1 MRRHLRWF
9 VSACVL
15 LGAAGTPAVAQ
26 DSRVRVAVKDDI
38 GTAVAYALVTLGN
51 GRPVIADS
59 LGVVDFKA
67 KSDDSVRVLVRRI
80 GFKEFVGWTR
90 RGEGSVY
97 PVTLPRIA
105 ATLEAVTISA
115 SRNTQLE
122 QRGFYDRVDR
132 VRNGAIVGE
141 FITPEELELRGA
153 PSVSR
158 ILGGSQYA
166 RIGYTTPRG
175 RGRLAVIQ
183 GRGGCMM
190 TILLDGQK
198 VSGTLQDD
206 EEMSQTPSSIVSG
219 GTRSSGGGG
228 GGDSIDDVVNGL
240 SIAAIEVYP
249 STANAP
255 FELQRL
261 AARGSC
267 GIVAIWT
274 GARR

>member
-1 MRRHLRWF
+1 MNRTRTLC
-9 VSACVL
+9 SALVAL
-15 LGAAGTPAVAQ
+15 ALGADLAAAQ
-26 DSRVRVAVKDDI
+26 DSRVRIAVKDDI

-198 VSGTLQDD
+198 VSGTLQDN
-206 EEMSQTPSSIVSG
+206 EEMSETPSSIMSG
-219 GTRSSGGGG
+219 GTRSGGGG

-261 AARGSC
+261 AGRGSC

>member
-1 MRRHLRWF
+1 MNRAITLC
-9 VSACVL
+9 SAVVAL
-15 LGAAGTPAVAQ
+15 ALGADLAAAQ
-26 DSRVRVAVKDDI
+26 DSRVRIAVKDDI

-59 LGVVDFKA
+59 AGVVDFKTKA
-67 KSDDSVRVLVRRI
+67 DDSVRVLVRRI
-80 GFKEFVGWTR
+80 GFKEFTGWTKR
-90 RGEGSVY
+90 TEGNVY

-105 ATLEAVTISA
+105 ATLEAVTVSA

-141 FITPEELELRGA
+141 FITPEELEQRGA

-158 ILGGSQYA
+158 ILQGSQHA

-183 GRGGCMM
+183 GRGGCAM

-198 VSGTLQDD
+198 VSGTLQDNED
-206 EEMSQTPSSIVSG
+206 MNQTPSSIVSG
-219 GTRSSGGGG
+219 GTRSSSGG

-240 SIAAIEVYP
+240 SIAAIEIYP
-249 STANAP
+249 SSANAP

-261 AARGSC
+261 AGRGSC

-274 GARR
+274 GTRR

>member
-1 MRRHLRWF
+1 MKVPLRWIA
-9 VSACVL
+9 SACVL
-15 LGAAGTPAVAQ
+15 VGGVSTLASAQ
-26 DSRVRVAVKDDI
+26 DNRVRIAVKDDV

-59 LGVVDFKA
+59 AGLVDFKSKA
-67 KSDDSVRVLVRRI
+67 DDSVRVLVRRI
-80 GFKEFVGWTR
+80 GFKEFTGWTR
-90 RGEGSVY
+90 RTEGNVY
-97 PVTLPRIA
+97 PVTLPRLA
-105 ATLEAVTISA
+105 ATLEAVTVSA

-141 FITPEELELRGA
+141 FISPEELELRGA

-158 ILGGSQYA
+158 ILQGSQYA
-166 RIGYTTPRG
+166 RIGYTSPRG

-183 GRGGCMM
+183 GRGGCAM

-198 VSGTLQDD
+198 VSGTLQDN
-206 EEMSQTPSSIVSG
+206 EAMNETPTSIMSG
-219 GTRSSGGGG
+219 GTRSSGGG

-240 SIAAIEVYP
+240 SVAAMEVYP

-261 AARGSC
+261 AGRGSC

>member
-1 MRRHLRWF
+1 MNRVVALG
-9 VSACVL
+9 SAMMVL
-15 LGAAGTPAVAQ
+15 ALGADLAAAQ
-26 DSRVRVAVKDDI
+26 DSRIRIAVKDDI
-38 GTAVAYALVTLGN
+38 GTAVAFALVTLGN

-59 LGVVDFKA
+59 AGFVDLKHMA
-67 KSDDSVRVLVRRI
+67 DDSVRVLVRRI
-80 GFKEFVGWTR
+80 GFKEFTGWTSR
-90 RGEGSVY
+90 SEGNVY

-105 ATLEAVTISA
+105 ATLEAVTVSA

-198 VSGTLQDD
+198 VSGTLQDN
-206 EEMSQTPSSIVSG
+206 EEMS
-219 GTRSSGGGG
+219 
-228 GGDSIDDVVNGL
+228 
-240 SIAAIEVYP
+240 
-249 STANAP
+249 
-255 FELQRL
+255 
-261 AARGSC
+261 
-267 GIVAIWT
+267 
-274 GARR
+274 